1 VKAGFGTVPPV
12 SIRLVKWGRMYGP
25 SGWRFH
31 CVDDIWS
38 SAVRVALKS
47 PPTMLRDVGRGGR
60 DVQKGRWTV
69 CLAGAYMLRTFIC
82 GEWDGVMVMSRMRWS
97 FDS

>member
-1 VKAGFGTVPPV
+1 MKAGFGTVPPV
-12 SIRLVKWGRMYGP
+12 SIRLVKWGRMYGS

-47 PPTMLRDVGRGGR
+47 PPTMLGMSEEVG
-60 DVQKGRWTV
+60 
-69 CLAGAYMLRTFIC
+69 
-82 GEWDGVMVMSRMRWS
+82 EMSRRGAGLCV
-97 FDS
+97 